1 MAEIAFF
8 GKTRRI
14 IARQV
19 HVDNTSR
26 FDDLGL
32 LGRIRPGSN
41 LGFFLPYQ
49 FIDKG
54 TFAGTGLPKKANP
67 NFLFLF
73 FLPGF
78 QKTKSKF
85 TIDIMGNLGGRGSW
99 FDRVR
104 AKRGSL
110 FLMERTCKTARKVH
124 QICFSKLGK
133 LHLSTVLC
141 VLWAPGPMGC
151 SKLG

>member
-67 NFLFLF
+67 NFCSFSF
-73 FLPGF
+73 C
-78 QKTKSKF
+78 QASK
-85 TIDIMGNLGGRGSW
+85 
-99 FDRVR
+99 
-104 AKRGSL
+104 KRKAS
-110 FLMERTCKTARKVH
+110 
-124 QICFSKLGK
+124 S
-133 LHLSTVLC
+133 
-141 VLWAPGPMGC
+141 P
-151 SKLG
+151 

>member
-104 AKRGSL
+104 AKR
-110 FLMERTCKTARKVH
+110 V
-124 QICFSKLGK
+124 
-133 LHLSTVLC
+133 
-141 VLWAPGPMGC
+141 
-151 SKLG
+151 

>member
-49 FIDKG
+49 FIDKEL
-54 TFAGTGLPKKANP
+54 LP
-67 NFLFLF
+67 
-73 FLPGF
+73 
-78 QKTKSKF
+78 
-85 TIDIMGNLGGRGSW
+85 
-99 FDRVR
+99 
-104 AKRGSL
+104 
-110 FLMERTCKTARKVH
+110 
-124 QICFSKLGK
+124 
-133 LHLSTVLC
+133 
-141 VLWAPGPMGC
+141 APGCPKRQIRTFC
-151 SKLG
+151 SFSFCQASKKRKASSP